1 MPVIADFSPKLAET
15 ASTSSSNLAFALRC
29 LPANRRQAALVF
41 YRFCRVVDDI
51 ADDAT
56 LTPDL
61 KRQGLGAWKNAISA
75 QKNLPYELVEVIE
88 HYHINPDL
96 LIAIVQGCEMD
107 IAPQPFETLAGL
119 REYCWKVA
127 CAVGLVSIRIFG
139 CQDPQSERYALHLGY
154 ALQFTNIL
162 RDVGED
168 AALGRVY
175 LPKDLLAKHSVSR
188 EGLLDGKPD
197 GDFPGLM
204 EELAG
209 HADFEFQVARQN
221 LTSRDSKALLSAEIM
236 AAIYGKLLKSMQAD
250 RFRVFSKRYSI
261 PRLQKLA
268 IALRLAIQVR
278 F

>member
-1 MPVIADFSPKLAET
+1 MPVIAEFSPTLAEV
-15 ASTSSSNLAFALRC
+15 ASTSSSNLAFALRG
-29 LPANRRQAALVF
+29 LPAKRRQAAQVF

-51 ADDAT
+51 ADEAS
-56 LTPDL
+56 LAPEF
-61 KRQGLGAWKNAISA
+61 KRQALEAWENALSS
-75 QKNLPYELVEVIE
+75 QKNLPPELLSVIE
-88 HYHINPDL
+88 EYHIDPEL

-175 LPKDLLAKHSVSR
+175 LPNELLAKHGVSR
-188 EGLLDGKPD
+188 DGMIAGKPN
-197 GDFPGLM
+197 GDFLGLM
-204 EELAG
+204 EELG
-209 HADFEFQVARQN
+209 RHADSEFQAARQN
-221 LTSRDSKALLSAEIM
+221 LTPRDSKALLSAEIM
-236 AAIYGKLLKSMQAD
+236 AAIYGRLLKSMRAG
-250 RFRVFSKRYSI
+250 RFQVFSKRYSI

-268 IALRLAIQVR
+268 IAFRVAIQLK

>member
-1 MPVIADFSPKLAET
+1 MITDLTPKLADP

-29 LPANRRQAALVF
+29 LPENRRQAALIF

-51 ADDAT
+51 ADEEDNA
-56 LTPDL
+56 PDH
-61 KRQGLGAWKNAISA
+61 KRQALEAWMNALSSQQGL
-75 QKNLPYELVEVIE
+75 PMELSEVIKTYQIDPE
-88 HYHINPDL
+88 L
-96 LIAIVQGCEMD
+96 LIAIVRGCEMD
-107 IAPQPFETLAGL
+107 IVPRSFETLDDL

-139 CQDPQSERYALHLGY
+139 CQDPQSECYALHLGY

-168 AALGRVY
+168 AALGRIY
-175 LPKDLLAKHSVSR
+175 LPNELLAKHDVSR
-188 EGLLDGKPD
+188 ESLLAAKPS
-197 GDFPGLM
+197 GQFLELM

-209 HADFEFQVARQN
+209 HADEEFQAAHDN
-221 LTSRDSKALLSAEIM
+221 LTQQDSKALLSARIM
-236 AAIYGKLLKSMQAD
+236 AAIYGRLLKSMRSDGFQ
-250 RFRVFSKRYSI
+250 VFAKRYRI

-268 IALRLAIQVR
+268 IAIQVAIQAK